1 MHYHIIYKV
10 IHDHTCIPAKY
21 WLSEPYKRAS
31 YNTSRPEKIFAIS
44 LWSGVRLEGTP
55 KSQWFFSGS
64 IPFFTSFQDKP
75 RNITLSGIYIYPI
88 ISSWCSITSPIFTSL
103 KHHFPLNPYEI
114 SMKSHGK
121 SIMAWTQEHL
131 SHRRQNEHHP
141 KRLRR
146 LILWTSLNIKKKQH

>member
-1 MHYHIIYKV
+1 MIIHVYQQSIGCQNHTSEHLTILLDLKKSSPFRCDPGSVWRVPQKV
-10 IHDHTCIPAKY
+10 NDFLVEVYLFLPHFKTNP
-21 WLSEPYKRAS
+21 E
-31 YNTSRPEKIFAIS
+31 TSHCQ
-44 LWSGVRLEGTP
+44 V
-55 KSQWFFSGS
+55 
-64 IPFFTSFQDKP
+64 
-75 RNITLSGIYIYPI
+75 YIYPI

-146 LILWTSLNIKKKQH
+146 LILWTSLNKKNSINIIKRH